1 MEKPKKWPI
10 LLIVGVIIL
19 MLGLI
24 GSIALA
30 QDAAPEDETPA
41 QEQTMP
47 KFDGPWGFRGL
58 GTWGGPERHAG
69 GSDMQ
74 TYLAEALGIT
84 VDQLADAQQR
94 AYEAAMADAVAAGE
108 LTQEQADQM
117 LAAQALNRAVDR
129 QAILATAL
137 GMTTEELEA
146 AFAEGQT
153 IRDLMDKKGLDAE
166 TFMAN
171 AGAAYEAAVQQAVT
185 DGVITQAQADEI
197 LSGDKFNLFDHGDR
211 GGHHGGGRGGHGF
224 GLPRIPDST
233 TPDTTTPETS
243 DTNSD
248 A

>member
-1 MEKPKKWPI
+1 MEKPKKWPL
-10 LLIVGVIIL
+10 LLIGGVLIL

-30 QDAAPEDETPA
+30 QDAAREDETPSH
-41 QEQTMP
+41 EQTMP
-47 KFDGPWGFRGL
+47 KLDGPWGFRGL
-58 GTWGGPERHAG
+58 GTRGGPERHAG

-84 VDQLADAQQR
+84 VDQLEDAQQR

-108 LTQEQADQM
+108 LTQEQADQI
-117 LAAQALNRAVDR
+117 LAAQALNRAIDR

-137 GMTTEELEA
+137 GMTTDELDA

-153 IRDLMDKKGLDAE
+153 IRDLMDEKGLNAE
-166 TFMAN
+166 TLMAN
-171 AGAAYEAAVQQAVT
+171 ARAAYEAAVQQAVT

-197 LSGDKFNLFDHGDR
+197 LTGGTFNLFGHGDR
-211 GGHHGGGRGGHGF
+211 GGHHGGGRDGHGF

-233 TPDTTTPETS
+233 TPDTTAPETT